1 MMTVL
6 CVTGVLPEAE
16 AHGAGQDAR
25 QVARSTRRADTPAN
39 RGSQSRGRSAAGRDG
54 ERLSHQLRSQVP
66 R

>member
-1 MMTVL
+1 MTVL

-16 AHGAGQDAR
+16 AHGAGQDAC
-25 QVARSTRRADTPAN
+25 QVARSTCRADTPAH